1 EDDLLLFASG
11 RSCPLPGK
19 LRELLKLVCAADA
32 LHIDNLGEWLQDE
45 DGLMLV
51 QQLVKQ
57 GSLGF
62 ANE

>member
-1 EDDLLLFASG
+1 MANTADLFYSARIFG
-11 RSCPLPGK
+11 
-19 LRELLKLVCAADA
+19 AADA
-32 LHIDNLGEWLQDE
+32 LHIDNLAEWLQDE